1 MDSYSEIKR
10 NVFRDPGDRG
20 LPSYY
25 PKPPE
30 DDKLLFYIQR
40 NQNQDTI
47 VYMLN
52 RQSDGQIPQDLP
64 MHAYWIKYSE
74 GGVRRELNT
83 LQNELAYG
91 YDSDL
96 IANNLLRFNFVSYP
110 DLHFYIAEKPG
121 SDSFQVVYYHE
132 GVRVILKHIYV
143 YAFEFGVFPVVK
155 FIEIFGEK
163 LDSGLPSY
171 HKIVIEE

>member
-1 MDSYSEIKR
+1 MDFYSEIKK
-10 NVFRDPGDRG
+10 NKFNDPGHRG

-25 PKPPE
+25 PVPP
-30 DDKLLFYIQR
+30 DDENLLFYIQR

-52 RQSDGQIPQDLP
+52 RMADGLIRQDLP

-74 GGVRRELNT
+74 GGIKRELNI

-96 IANNLLRFNFVSYP
+96 ITSNLIRFNFVSYP
-110 DLHFYIAEKPG
+110 QLNFYIAEKTPT
-121 SDSFQVVYYHE
+121 SAFQVVYYLE
-132 GVRVILKHIYV
+132 GVRIILKHIYV